1 MVKDINLSKY
11 SELCDVAKEA
21 IYEARLNIA
30 RGANRTNMELYWNLG
45 RLIVD
50 YQEKFGWG
58 ASIIAHLSK
67 DLKKEFP
74 GSIGFSE
81 QSLRYMKQFYNE
93 YKSNAQLLNLA
104 KMVRWST
111 NITIMSKVKMADE
124 REFYLRFA
132 QETLCSQE
140 VVLTQI
146 ASNAYERQYL
156 VEKKHNFDHVMPME
170 MAVHAKEILKG
181 SYCFEIAEALGVT
194 EKVIEK
200 QIESQM
206 VAKIKDVILELGY
219 GFSFI
224 GNQYKITAG
233 GNDYFIDLLF
243 FNRRLS
249 SLIAVELKSGK
260 FKAEYAGKMNLYLGL
275 LDDFVREEGENQSIG
290 IIMCADRSGIEVD
303 YALRDLNKPV
313 GVAELKLSKILPN
326 QLIGMLPNPEELR
339 KEILQELGEFEN
351 EEQCNETEIL

>member
-1 MVKDINLSKY
+1 MDKDIDISKY
-11 SELCDVAKEA
+11 AELCEEAKEA
-21 IYEARLNIA
+21 IYVARLNFA
-30 RGANRTNMELYWNLG
+30 QGANRTNMELYWNLG
-45 RLIVD
+45 RLIIS

-67 DLKKEFP
+67 ELKREFP

-93 YKSNAQLLNLA
+93 YIDYPHLLNLA
-104 KMVRWST
+104 KMVRWAT
-111 NITIMSKVKMADE
+111 NITIMSRVKNSDE
-124 REFYLRFA
+124 REFYLKLA
-132 QETLCSQE
+132 QETLCSQD
-140 VVLTQI
+140 VILTQI
-146 ASNAYERQYL
+146 ASNAYERQHL
-156 VEKKHNFDHVMPME
+156 IEKKHNFDQSLPQTLAE
-170 MAVHAKEILKG
+170 KAKSILKG

-194 EKVIEK
+194 EKIIER

-224 GNQYKITAG
+224 GNQYKISAG

-243 FNRRLS
+243 FNRRTR
-249 SLIAVELKSGK
+249 SLTAVEIKSGK

-275 LDDFVREEGENQSIG
+275 LDDYVREEGENQSIG
-290 IIMCADRSGIEVD
+290 IIMCADRGGIEVD

-339 KEILQELGEFEN
+339 QEILLELGDFKDK
-351 EEQCNETEIL
+351 T